1 MLSQLETYSVLPARD
16 LARAR
21 RFYKDVLGMEPVEER
36 VEGLLYRTPKGAAI
50 MLYETDNAGTAAN
63 TAIGFDTDDIDA
75 EVAVLRGRGVTFEE
89 YDFPG
94 LKTENG
100 IATTNKD
107 RAAWFKDTEGNI
119 ICVSQAIS
127 FGRSEAREREGTADS
142 TVSD

>member
-1 MLSQLETYSVLPARD
+1 MLNQLETYSVLPARD

-21 RFYKDVLGMEPVEER
+21 RFYRDVLGMEPDEER

-50 MLYETDNAGTAAN
+50 MVYETENAGTAAN
-63 TAIGFDTDDIDA
+63 TAIGFDTDDIEA

-100 IATTNKD
+100 IATTSAD

-119 ICVSQAIS
+119 ICVSQTVAFS
-127 FGRSEAREREGTADS
+127 RSDARELEGSQSS
-142 TVSD
+142 TISD

>member
-1 MLSQLETYSVLPARD
+1 MLNLLETYSVLPARD

-36 VEGLLYRTPKGAAI
+36 LEGLLYRTPKGAAI
-50 MLYETDNAGTAAN
+50 LVYETDNAGSAAN

-75 EVAVLRGRGVTFEE
+75 EVAVLRGRGVAFEE
-89 YDFPG
+89 YDFAE

-100 IATTNKD
+100 IATTKED

-119 ICVSQAIS
+119 ICVSQTVAS
-127 FGRSEAREREGTADS
+127 DQGEAREREGTANS

>member
-16 LARAR
+16 LVRAR
-21 RFYKDVLGMEPVEER
+21 RFYQEVLGMEPEEVR

-50 MLYETDNAGTAAN
+50 MMYETENAGTAAN
-63 TAIGFDTDDIDA
+63 TAIGFDTDDIEA
-75 EVAVLRGRGVTFEE
+75 EVAVLRGLGVTFEE

-100 IATTNKD
+100 IATTNED

-119 ICVSQAIS
+119 ICVSQTVS
-127 FGRSEAREREGTADS
+127 FGSRPRRERDDS
-142 TVSD
+142 ASSSVSD

>member
-36 VEGLLYRTPKGAAI
+36 MEGLLYRTPKGAAI
-50 MLYETDNAGTAAN
+50 MIYETDNAGSAAN
-63 TAIGFDTDDIDA
+63 TAIGFDTDDIEA
-75 EVAVLRGRGVTFEE
+75 EVAVLRGLGVTFEE

-100 IATTNKD
+100 IATTNED

-119 ICVSQAIS
+119 LCVSQTNQVE
-127 FGRSEAREREGTADS
+127 GLPRREREGSQSAN
-142 TVSD
+142 

>member
-1 MLSQLETYSVLPARD
+1 MLSQSEIYSVLPARD

-21 RFYKDVLGMEPVEER
+21 RFYQDVLGMEPEEER
-36 VEGLLYRTPKGAAI
+36 MEGLLYRTPRGAAI
-50 MLYETDNAGTAAN
+50 MIYETENAGTAAN

-75 EVAVLRGRGVTFEE
+75 EVAELRSRGVTFEE

-100 IATTNKD
+100 IATTSED

-119 ICVSQAIS
+119 ICVSQTVS
-127 FGRSEAREREGTADS
+127 FGSTGARQREGTANS

>member
-1 MLSQLETYSVLPARD
+1 MLPARN

-50 MLYETDNAGTAAN
+50 MVYETDNAGTAAN

-100 IATTNKD
+100 IAMTNED

-119 ICVSQAIS
+119 ICVSQNVA
-127 FGRSEAREREGTADS
+127 FGHAEAREREGTANS
-142 TVSD
+142 TVSDRPGRDTLSG